1 MPTTKDLISAYM
13 DEVERLETEARAK
26 KRFRAIEGFPYWPHQ
41 FMRDTILVLIFT
53 AALIYLG
60 ALAPYYLEGPAD
72 PAGQPLIILPDWYLL
87 WSYGLLKLAVD
98 VKIFG
103 TVIMEG
109 KLLGVLLNGV
119 VVGFMV
125 IVPFIS
131 RGAARRP
138 VEAPAMAGY
147 GVFGMLLG
155 ITLSAISINNLFYLI
170 GSPEEGAPPP
180 EGMTVG
186 QFLGTDY
193 YVRAGLH
200 EFFHIFQTD
209 VFSII
214 CLTVPVLGGFV
225 AYFYL
230 KWRQNITTGQTAYE
244 NKLSAS
250 YYKIR

>member
-1 MPTTKDLISAYM
+1 MPTTKELIRAYM
-13 DEVERLETEARAK
+13 DEVERLDTEARSK
-26 KRFRAIEGFPYWPHQ
+26 KRLRAVEGFPYWPHQ
-41 FMRDTILVLIFT
+41 FVRDNIIVLLFT
-53 AALIYLG
+53 AALFYVCAWI
-60 ALAPYYLEGPAD
+60 PYYLEGPAN

-87 WSYGLLKLAVD
+87 WSYGLLKIAVD
-98 VKIFG
+98 VTIAG
-103 TVIMEG
+103 EVIMTG

-155 ITLSAISINNLFYLI
+155 ITLSIYSVNNVFY
-170 GSPEEGAPPP
+170 EQWQW
-180 EGMTVG
+180 T
-186 QFLGTDY
+186 GTDF
-193 YVRAGLH
+193 YVEAGLN
-200 EFFHIFQTD
+200 EMFYVLQTD
-209 VFSII
+209 LLSLM
-214 CLTVPVLGGFV
+214 CLFGPILGGFV
-225 AYFYL
+225 AYYWL
-230 KWRQNITTGQTAYE
+230 AWRRGISTGQTAYE